1 MRRFSICFL
10 LLFCSC
16 GAGLTI
22 SFPKKFDYPKSIIDE
37 IKNADCDGL
46 KELQSGFKKSRKK
59 ISLFEIRK
67 RDSLM
72 YLRIGVYNAM
82 IINNCNEKGFPFYF

>member
-10 LLFCSC
+10 LLFFSC

-22 SFPKKFDYPKSIIDE
+22 YFPKIFDYPKSIIDE

-46 KELQSGFKKSRKK
+46 KELQSGFKKSRER
-59 ISLFEIRK
+59 ISFFEKRK

-72 YLRIGVYNAM
+72 YLRSGAYNAM
-82 IINNCNEKGFPFYF
+82 IINNCKEKGLPFYF

>member
-10 LLFCSC
+10 LLFFSC

-22 SFPKKFDYPKSIIDE
+22 SFPKKFDYQKSIIDE

-46 KELQSGFKKSRKK
+46 KELQSGFKKSRER
-59 ISLFEIRK
+59 ISFFEKRK

-72 YLRIGVYNAM
+72 YLRSGAYNEM
-82 IINNCNEKGFPFYF
+82 IINNCKEKGLPFYF

>member
-46 KELQSGFKKSRKK
+46 KELQSGFKKSRER
-59 ISLFEIRK
+59 ISLFEKRK

-72 YLRIGVYNAM
+72 YLRSGAYNAM
-82 IINNCNEKGFPFYF
+82 IINNCKEKGLPFYF

>member
-22 SFPKKFDYPKSIIDE
+22 SFPNKFDYPKSIIDE

-46 KELQSGFKKSRKK
+46 KELQSGFKKSRER
-59 ISLFEIRK
+59 ISLFEKRK

-72 YLRIGVYNAM
+72 YLRSGAHNAM
-82 IINNCNEKGFPFYF
+82 IINNCKEKGLPFYF